1 MDERLKEL
9 RAKAMALPLEPGV
22 YIMKNKDN
30 EIIYIGKA
38 KKLKNRVSQYFGSQ
52 NNHSDKVRRMVS
64 QVKTF
69 DYIITDSEFEALILE
84 CSLIKQN
91 QPKYNILL
99 KDDKGFSFVKVSG
112 GKWRKISYALQKDDD
127 GCEYIGPY
135 TNGFYV
141 KEAVTEANSI
151 FKLPTC
157 NRRFPEDFGK
167 ARPCLNYHIKLC
179 SAPCTGKVKFS
190 DYNESV
196 EQALEFLKGT
206 GSQSI
211 KKLTEEMYKA
221 SEKMEFEKAAQL
233 RDRINAIKKLS
244 DKQKVIE
251 TRVKSQDVI
260 AFFSDGNKAC
270 FEVFRFDE
278 GKLKYREDYFVDPPD
293 DGKKARAEFIMSF
306 YNTKTDI
313 PRFVTVD
320 GEVEDK
326 ELIERFLSE
335 KKGRRVY
342 IAIPQR
348 GQQKSLVDMTRQNAA
363 ERVAKTRGAVL
374 GRELSVLEEL
384 KELLGLDEL
393 PSYIESYDISN
404 TAGDEN
410 VAGMIVYENG
420 RPLKSAY
427 RKFKIKSFSGQDDY
441 GSMTEVL
448 TRRFEEYFRLKD
460 EVKDG
465 EEPQGF
471 AKLPDL
477 ILLDGGAGQVDAVK
491 PVLEKFGLNIPLF
504 GMVKDDKHRTR
515 AIVSDSG
522 EIAINMNRRLFTFIS
537 SLQDEVHRFSVGYHR
552 TRRKKSQLGVSL
564 TEINGI
570 GNERA
575 KALLKHFRTIGNI
588 KNADLEE
595 LKAAPKMNDSVALSV
610 YYYFRRKESE
620 GEK

>member
-52 NNHSDKVRRMVS
+52 NNHTDKVRRMVS
-64 QVKTF
+64 QVKSF

-99 KDDKGFSFVKVSG
+99 KDDKGFSFVKITG
-112 GKWRKISYALQKDDD
+112 GKWRKISYALQKDDESA
-127 GCEYIGPY
+127 EYIGPY

-141 KEAVTEANSI
+141 KQAVEQANSI

-179 SAPCTGKVKFS
+179 QAPCTGKVKFS

-196 EQALEFLKGT
+196 EQALDFLKGT
-206 GSQSI
+206 GKESV

-221 SEKMEFEKAAQL
+221 SENMEFEKAAVL

-251 TRVKSQDVI
+251 TKVKSQDVI

-293 DGKKARAEFIMSF
+293 EGKKARAEFIMSF

-335 KKGRRVY
+335 KKGKRVY

-348 GQQKSLVDMTRQNAA
+348 GQQKSLVDMCRQNAA

-384 KELLGLDEL
+384 KELLGLEVL
-393 PSYIESYDISN
+393 PAYIESYDISN
-404 TAGDEN
+404 TAGNEN
-410 VAGMIVYENG
+410 VAGMVVFENG
-420 RPLKSAY
+420 RPKKSAY
-427 RKFKIKSFSGQDDY
+427 RKFKIKTFAGQDDY
-441 GSMTEVL
+441 GSMSEVL
-448 TRRFEEYFRLKD
+448 SRRFEEYMRLKD
-460 EVKDG
+460 T
-465 EEPQGF
+465 EEEGF
-471 AKLPDL
+471 GRLPDL
-477 ILLDGGAGQVDAVK
+477 ILLDGGTGQVNAVK
-491 PVLEKFGLNIPLF
+491 PVLERYGLDIPLF

-515 AIVSDSG
+515 AIVSDKG
-522 EIAINMNRRLFTFIS
+522 EITINMNRRLFTFIS
-537 SLQDEVHRFSVGYHR
+537 SLQDEVHRFAIGYHR
-552 TRRKKSQLGVSL
+552 ERRKKSQLGVSL
-564 TEINGI
+564 TEIDGI
-570 GNERA
+570 GTERA
-575 KALLKHFRTIGNI
+575 KALLKHFRTVSNI
-588 KNADLEE
+588 KNAELEE
-595 LKAAPKMNDSVALSV
+595 LKSAPKMNESAALSV
-610 YYYFRRKESE
+610 YYHFRKKESE

>member
-206 GSQSI
+206 GSQSV

-251 TRVKSQDVI
+251 TKVKSQDVI

-306 YNTKTDI
+306 YNTKNDI

-374 GRELSVLEEL
+374 GKELSVLEEL
-384 KELLGLDEL
+384 KDLLGLDEL

-471 AKLPDL
+471 ARLPDL
-477 ILLDGGAGQVDAVK
+477 ILLDGGAGQVGAVK

-515 AIVSDSG
+515 AIVSDNG

-575 KALLKHFRTIGNI
+575 KALIKHFRTIGNI

-595 LKAAPKMNDSVALSV
+595 LKAAPKMNDSAALSV

>member
-1 MDERLKEL
+1 MSERLKEL

-22 YIMKNKDN
+22 YIMKNKDGD
-30 EIIYIGKA
+30 IIYIGKA
-38 KKLKNRVSQYFGSQ
+38 KKLKNRVSSYFGSQ
-52 NNHSDKVRRMVS
+52 NNHTDKVRRMVS
-64 QVKTF
+64 QVENF
-69 DYIITDSEFEALILE
+69 EYIITDSEFEALILE

-91 QPKYNILL
+91 KPKYNILL
-99 KDDKGFSFVKVSG
+99 KDDKGFSFVKITG
-112 GKWRKISYALQKDDD
+112 DKWKKITYALQKDDD
-127 GCEYIGPY
+127 NAEYIGPY

-141 KEAVTEANSI
+141 KQAVEQANLI

-157 NRRFPEDFGK
+157 TRRFPEDFGK
-167 ARPCLNYHIKLC
+167 ARPCLNYHIKRC

-190 DYNESV
+190 DYNESFL
-196 EQALEFLKGT
+196 QALDFLKGT

-221 SEKMEFEKAAQL
+221 SENMEFEKAAQL
-233 RDRINAIKKLS
+233 RDRINAIKKLA

-251 TRVKSQDVI
+251 TKVKNQDVI
-260 AFFSDGNKAC
+260 ALFSDGSKAC

-293 DGKKARAEFIMSF
+293 EDAKARAEFIMSF
-306 YNTKTDI
+306 YSTKTDI

-320 GEVEDK
+320 GDVEDQ
-326 ELIERFLSE
+326 ELIERYLSE
-335 KKGRRVY
+335 KKGKRVY

-384 KELLGLDEL
+384 KELLGLDVL

-420 RPLKSAY
+420 RPNKSAY
-427 RKFKIKSFSGQDDY
+427 KRFKIKGFSGQDDY
-441 GSMTEVL
+441 GSMAEVL
-448 TRRFEEYFRLKD
+448 TRRFEEYIKLKD
-460 EVKDG
+460 SS
-465 EEPQGF
+465 EEGF
-471 AKLPDL
+471 ARLPDL
-477 ILLDGGAGQVDAVK
+477 ILLDGGVGQVSAVR
-491 PVLEKFGLNIPLF
+491 PILEKFGLPIPLF

-515 AIVSDSG
+515 AIVNEQG

-537 SLQDEVHRFSVGYHR
+537 SMQDEVHRFAIGYHR

-564 TEINGI
+564 TEIKGI
-570 GNERA
+570 GTERA
-575 KALLKHFRTIGNI
+575 KALLKHFRTVSNI
-588 KNADLEE
+588 KNAELEE
-595 LKAAPKMNDSVALSV
+595 LKAAPKMNDSAALSV
-610 YYYFRRKESE
+610 YWHFRRKESE
-620 GEK
+620 GEE

>member
-1 MDERLKEL
+1 MSDRLKCL

-22 YIMKNKDN
+22 YIMKNSEGN
-30 EIIYIGKA
+30 IIYIGKA

-64 QVKTF
+64 QVKDF
-69 DYIITDSEFEALILE
+69 EYIITDSEFEALILE

-99 KDDKGFSFVKVSG
+99 KDDKGFSFVKVSS
-112 GKWRKISYALQKDDD
+112 GKWRKISYALQKEDDD
-127 GCEYIGPY
+127 AEYIGPY
-135 TNGFYV
+135 TNGYFV
-141 KEAVTEANSI
+141 KQAVEQANSI

-179 SAPCTGKVKFS
+179 SAPCTGKVKFA

-206 GSQSI
+206 GGESI
-211 KKLTEEMYKA
+211 RNLTLQMQQAAEN
-221 SEKMEFEKAAQL
+221 MEYEKAAVL
-233 RDRINAIKKLS
+233 RDRINAIKKLG
-244 DKQKVIE
+244 DKQKVIDSK
-251 TRVKSQDVI
+251 VKSQDVI

-278 GKLKYREDYFVDPPD
+278 GKLRYREDYFVDPPD
-293 DGKKARAEFIMSF
+293 DGEKARAEFITSF

-335 KKGRRVY
+335 KKGKRVY
-342 IAIPQR
+342 VVIPQR
-348 GQQKSLVDMTRQNAA
+348 GKQKSLVDMCRQNAA
-363 ERVAKTRGAVL
+363 ERVAKTRGDVL

-384 KELLGLDEL
+384 KELLGLDVL
-393 PSYIESYDISN
+393 PAYIESYDISN

-410 VAGMIVYENG
+410 VAGMIVYKNG
-420 RPLKSAY
+420 KPYKNAY
-427 RKFKIKSFSGQDDY
+427 RRFKIKSFSGQDDY
-441 GSMTEVL
+441 GSMAEVL
-448 TRRFEEYFRLKD
+448 TRRFEEYNSLKEKYTD
-460 EVKDG
+460 N
-465 EEPQGF
+465 EEAEGF

-477 ILLDGGAGQVDAVK
+477 ILLDGGLGQVSAVK
-491 PVLEKFGLNIPLF
+491 VVLEKFGLNIPLF

-515 AIVSDSG
+515 AIVNEQG
-522 EIAINMNRRLFTFIS
+522 EISININRRLFTFIS
-537 SLQDEVHRFSVGYHR
+537 AMQDEVHRFAISYHR
-552 TRRKKSQLGVSL
+552 TRRKKTQLGVSL
-564 TEINGI
+564 TEIDGI
-570 GNERA
+570 GQERA
-575 KALLKHFRTIGNI
+575 KALLKHFRTIANI
-588 KNADLEE
+588 KAAELSE
-595 LKAAPKMNDSVALSV
+595 LKAAPKMNESAALSV
-610 YYYFRRKESE
+610 YWHFRRKEKE
-620 GEK
+620 EE

>member
-1 MDERLKEL
+1 MSDRLKCL

-22 YIMKNKDN
+22 YIMKNSEGN
-30 EIIYIGKA
+30 IIYIGKA

-64 QVKTF
+64 QVNDF
-69 DYIITDSEFEALILE
+69 EYIITDSEFEALILE

-99 KDDKGFSFVKVSG
+99 KDDKGFSFVKVSS
-112 GKWRKISYALQKDDD
+112 GKWRKISYALQKEDDD
-127 GCEYIGPY
+127 AEYIGPY
-135 TNGFYV
+135 TNGYFV
-141 KEAVTEANSI
+141 KQAVEQANSI

-179 SAPCTGKVKFS
+179 SAPCTGKVKFA

-206 GSQSI
+206 GGVSI
-211 KKLTEEMYKA
+211 RNLTLQMQQAAEN
-221 SEKMEFEKAAQL
+221 MEYEKAAVL
-233 RDRINAIKKLS
+233 RDRINAIKKLG
-244 DKQKVIE
+244 DKQKVIDSK
-251 TRVKSQDVI
+251 VKSQDVI

-278 GKLKYREDYFVDPPD
+278 GKLRYREDYFVDPPD
-293 DGKKARAEFIMSF
+293 DGEKARAEFITSF

-335 KKGRRVY
+335 KKGKRVY
-342 IAIPQR
+342 VVIPQK
-348 GQQKSLVDMTRQNAA
+348 GKQKSLVDMCRQNAA
-363 ERVAKTRGAVL
+363 ERVAKTRGDVL

-384 KELLGLDEL
+384 KELLGLDVL
-393 PSYIESYDISN
+393 PAYIESYDISN

-410 VAGMIVYENG
+410 VAGMIVYKNG
-420 RPLKSAY
+420 KPYKNAY
-427 RKFKIKSFSGQDDY
+427 RRFKIKTFSGQDDY
-441 GSMTEVL
+441 GSMAEVL
-448 TRRFEEYFRLKD
+448 TRRFEEYNSLKEKYTD
-460 EVKDG
+460 NEEV
-465 EEPQGF
+465 EGF

-477 ILLDGGAGQVDAVK
+477 ILLDGGLGQVSAVK
-491 PVLEKFGLNIPLF
+491 AVLEKFGLNIPLF

-515 AIVSDSG
+515 AIVNEQG
-522 EIAINMNRRLFTFIS
+522 EISININRRLFTFIS
-537 SLQDEVHRFSVGYHR
+537 AMQDEVHRYAISYHR
-552 TRRKKSQLGVSL
+552 TRRKKTQLGVSL
-564 TEINGI
+564 TEIDGI
-570 GNERA
+570 GQERA
-575 KALLKHFRTIGNI
+575 KALLKHFRTIANI
-588 KNADLEE
+588 KAAELSE
-595 LKAAPKMNDSVALSV
+595 LKAAPKMNESAALSV
-610 YYYFRRKESE
+610 YWHFRRKEKE
-620 GEK
+620 EE